1 MKINITYSLLIA
13 LALFLSLA
21 ENRAVAQCDP
31 MTAEQCPDPEN
42 NGEICPDTLA
52 VGFLGV
58 LYSQVATILAPGQDT
73 AGISLHHI
81 TLSAIDNLPPGI
93 TWQTNA
99 ANNEFYPNIYS
110 CILLEGTPDSAAI
123 YNLKIVV
130 DIYIS
135 LFGFPIYATTIT
147 DSTSL
152 TMEIVDASGL
162 ADNGTNDLF
171 ITGNYPN
178 PFSSITRINY
188 YCSEPGQVSLKIYS
202 LLGEEIYNESMMSAR
217 GENYFVYKNDNLQK
231 GPYFYVLNKDGHT
244 ASGIIIHN

>member
-1 MKINITYSLLIA
+1 MKILYITAFALTVLLSIA
-13 LALFLSLA
+13 ADKVA
-21 ENRAVAQCDP
+21 AQCTP
-31 MTAEQCPDPEN
+31 MTAEECPDPEN

-52 VGFLGV
+52 AGFLGV

-73 AGISLHHI
+73 AGVALHHI
-81 TLSAIDNLPPGI
+81 TLAAVDNLPPGV
-93 TWQTNA
+93 TWQSNA
-99 ANNEFYPNIYS
+99 PNNEFYPDIYY
-110 CILLEGTPDSAAI
+110 CILLEGVPDSAAS

-152 TMEIVDASGL
+152 TMEIVDPSGL
-162 ADNGTNDLF
+162 TQKGDHEIF

-188 YCSEPGQVSLKIYS
+188 YTKISDPISLNIYT
-202 LLGEEIYNESMMSAR
+202 LLGEEIYHENMMPAK
-217 GENYFVYKNDNLQK
+217 GENYFLYSNESLKK
-231 GPYFYVLNKDGHT
+231 GTYFYVLTQGNNR
-244 ASGIIIHN
+244 ASGIMIKN